1 MCSQLMG
8 ILHACVRVCVFSGET
23 VDREAISEAV
33 QDAKELV
40 NAFSRSS
47 KHVPRAVAVLDD
59 ILNKL
64 RPQVSS
70 SAFGDL
76 MGFCV
81 CWDSLQ
87 PHERGCC
94 VCLCHVYCKVSILK
108 F

>member
-1 MCSQLMG
+1 M
-8 ILHACVRVCVFSGET
+8 E
-23 VDREAISEAV
+23 REAISEAV

-40 NAFSRSS
+40 DAFSSRS
-47 KHVPRAVAVLDD
+47 KRVPRAVAVLDD

-70 SAFGDL
+70 SAFEDL

-87 PHERGCC
+87 PHEES
-94 VCLCHVYCKVSILK
+94 VVSWLLCLFVSRIL
-108 F
+108 